1 MGVSLYVHVPFCVVK
16 CGYCDFNSYETPD
29 RSVLDT
35 YLDALS
41 LELDMAAVPE
51 HPPSIFIGGGTPTF
65 LGEKQLERLFA
76 ILADHADLPACE
88 EITIEAN
95 PESVTLAKAQIARAG
110 GANRA
115 SIGAQSFSKQRLAF
129 LDRAHSVERI
139 AEAFAE
145 MREGGFDNLNLDMIF
160 GIPDQTTGDWE
171 KELEQALSL
180 RPDHL
185 SCYSL
190 TYEPGTRLTRDLNK
204 GRVVPNSEDVDR
216 AMFLHT
222 RKRTSEAGFE
232 AYEVSNFAGRG
243 GPCRHNDHYWQQGD
257 YVGVGP
263 GAASHHQGVRTTNL
277 KLLEPWMDALGQGQ
291 PATAETETLDPRQR
305 AAEAIWLGL
314 RRRDGV
320 DMDRLDQFLGG
331 PVRNWFAAELDQLAA
346 DELIGFAGPSL
357 TLTERGLL
365 FADLVGE
372 RILGA
377 ALG

>member
-1 MGVSLYVHVPFCVVK
+1 VRVS
-16 CGYCDFNSYETPD
+16 DFDYQLPD
-29 RSVLDT
+29 ELIANLPTDRR
-35 YLDALS
+35 DA
-41 LELDMAAVPE
+41 A
-51 HPPSIFIGGGTPTF
+51 
-65 LGEKQLERLFA
+65 RLFVYDRA
-76 ILADHADLPACE
+76 TGIRRHLHVFDLP
-88 EITIEAN
+88 
-95 PESVTLAKAQIARAG
+95 
-110 GANRA
+110 
-115 SIGAQSFSKQRLAF
+115 
-129 LDRAHSVERI
+129 
-139 AEAFAE
+139 
-145 MREGGFDNLNLDMIF
+145 
-160 GIPDQTTGDWE
+160 
-171 KELEQALSL
+171 ELL
-180 RPDHL
+180 
-185 SCYSL
+185 
-190 TYEPGTRLTRDLNK
+190 EPGDLLVLNDTRVLPHRLV
-204 GRVVPNSEDVDR
+204 GQR
-216 AMFLHT
+216 AT
-222 RKRTSEAGFE
+222 
-232 AYEVSNFAGRG
+232 
-243 GPCRHNDHYWQQGD
+243 
-257 YVGVGP
+257 